1 MFLAPWFAVA
11 GLVAAAGP
19 VVIHLLNRRRFKV
32 VEWAAMDFLREALF
46 RSRRVLQIRDLLL
59 LALRTACIL
68 LFGAALAQPFLSAT
82 ADAGASQPV
91 HAILLIDNSLS
102 MSYQRLGGTVL
113 DEAKR
118 QAQSMIEN
126 LPRGSRISVLPTCGQ
141 PSGTTLDA
149 HYTKQDALE
158 ALGAISWVDRQAKP
172 RETLDLALAAAG
184 RTASPAQK
192 QVVLFTD
199 QQVDEWSAEQLADQL
214 DQVPGGIKL
223 IDLRSDPADVENSYV
238 ADFGVRD
245 AVVDLHTPATFV
257 AVVAHQGPRER
268 RDVPVSL
275 VVEGQ
280 VVQTV
285 SVDLLPG
292 QRREIEFE
300 PYPFD
305 VAAEPGRPYFATA
318 EVVLP
323 PDRLPG
329 DDRRVLVVPV
339 VAALPVVFVDQFGRD
354 EDPRRGR
361 YGETYHLRR
370 LLAPIG
376 SQAAR
381 DKQLVRAEHRTIDEL
396 DQSLLEDARL
406 VVVAG
411 VPFPGAPAAQLLRQ
425 YVEQGG
431 SLVIAAGG
439 LFDPA
444 AWTQDAWLQGKG
456 ILPVPLDG
464 VLVGR
469 LPEESP
475 NRVEYFQLDFNSLKD
490 HEYFALEAV
499 AAEQLRDLYGAVYF
513 FKAAAAQFNDQI
525 KQQAVDAVLEEL
537 RGREAAL
544 SEIERELSQLARSDA
559 AGSLSA
565 AERRRQQELEQ
576 QRARIIPNWLRW
588 AEGMVDETSSLPIE
602 QRAELSRPVVV
613 ARFTNGLPFMVERR
627 IGRGKVL
634 LIASGVFS
642 GGDSAWNTL
651 SISNAVLVYDRILR
665 GMMQQTLPPRNLST
679 ERALLLPVPAA
690 GRNAR
695 FSISGPNTQ
704 DVPLNAEALG
714 AGQYG
719 LRIGECVWRGIYR
732 VTAHRPADAPSGDG
746 PLWEV
751 VLAANGPS
759 EESALLRDSA
769 VALPEKADR
778 TAGLAT
784 EKALALGLQR
794 AQIGGANLWKWAIIA
809 VLVCLLAELLV
820 LAWPALRGRDA

>member
-19 VVIHLLNRRRFKV
+19 VLIHLLNRRRFKV

-46 RSRRVLQIRDLLL
+46 RSRRMLQIRDFVL

-82 ADAGASQPV
+82 ADAGSNQPV

-126 LPRGSRISVLPTCGQ
+126 LPRGSRISVLPACGQ
-141 PSGTTLDA
+141 PSGVTFDA
-149 HYTKQDALE
+149 FYTKQDALE
-158 ALGAISWVDRQAKP
+158 ALDAITWVDRQAKP
-172 RETLDLALAAAG
+172 RETLDLAIAAAG
-184 RTASPAQK
+184 RTASPARK

-199 QQVDEWSAEQLADQL
+199 QQVDGWSAAQLSDQL
-214 DQVPGGIKL
+214 DQVPGGVKL
-223 IDLRSDPADVENSYV
+223 VDLRSDPADIENSFV
-238 ADFGVRD
+238 ADFRVRD

-257 AVVAHQGPRER
+257 AVVSHQGPTER

-275 VVEGQ
+275 MVEGQ
-280 VVQTV
+280 VVQTI
-285 SVDLLPG
+285 SVDLQPG

-305 VAAEPGRPYFATA
+305 VSAEPGRPYFATA
-318 EVVLP
+318 EAVLP

-329 DDRRVLVVPV
+329 DDRRALVVPV

-376 SQAAR
+376 NQTTR

-396 DQSLLEDARL
+396 DQALLEDARL

-411 VPFPGAPAAQLLRQ
+411 VPFPGAAAQLLRQ

-456 ILPVPLDG
+456 ILPVPLDA

-475 NRVEYFQLDFNSLKD
+475 NRVEYFQFDFDSLKD
-490 HEYFALEAV
+490 HEYFALEGV
-499 AAEQLRDLYGAVYF
+499 SAEQLRDLYGSAYF
-513 FKAAAAQFNDQI
+513 FKTAAAQFTDEI
-525 KQQAVDAVLEEL
+525 KEQAVNSVLEEL
-537 RGREAAL
+537 RGRESAVA
-544 SEIERELSQLARSDA
+544 EIEQALSQLARSDA
-559 AGSLSA
+559 AGNLSA
-565 AERRRQQELEQ
+565 ADRRRQQELEQ

-588 AEGMVDETSSLPIE
+588 AEGMIDATASLSIE
-602 QRAELSRPVVV
+602 QRAELSRPTVV

-651 SISNAVLVYDRILR
+651 SLSNAVLLYDRILR

-679 ERALLLPVPAA
+679 EQAMLLPVPAA
-690 GRNAR
+690 QRNAR

-704 DVPLNAEALG
+704 DVPLSAEVLG

-719 LRIGECVWRGIYR
+719 LRIRECVWRGLYR

-759 EESALLRDSA
+759 DESLLSGDSA
-769 VALPEKADR
+769 ASLREKAGR
-778 TAGLAT
+778 TGGLET
-784 EKALALGLQR
+784 EKAIALGLQR
-794 AQIGGANLWKWAIIA
+794 AQIGGAHLWKWAIVA
-809 VLVCLLAELLV
+809 VLICLLAELFV
-820 LAWPALRGRDA
+820 LAWPALRGRGA

>member
-19 VVIHLLNRRRFKV
+19 ILIHLLNRRRFKV

-46 RSRRVLQIRDLLL
+46 RSRRMLQIRDFIL

-68 LFGAALAQPFLSAT
+68 LFGAALAQPFFSAT
-82 ADAGASQPV
+82 ADAGANQPV

-118 QAQSMIEN
+118 QAKTMIES

-141 PSGTTLDA
+141 PSGLSLDA

-158 ALGAISWVDRQAKP
+158 ALESIQWVDRQTKP
-172 RETLDLALAAAG
+172 RETLDLAIAAAG
-184 RTASPAQK
+184 RTASPARK

-199 QQVDEWSAEQLADQL
+199 QQVDEWSAAQLADQL
-214 DQVPGGIKL
+214 DQVPGGVKL

-257 AVVAHQGPRER
+257 AVVCHQGPKER

-280 VVQTV
+280 VVQTI

-305 VAAEPGRPYFATA
+305 VLAEPGRPYFATA
-318 EVVLP
+318 EAVLP

-329 DDRRVLVVPV
+329 DDRRALVVPV

-376 SQAAR
+376 SLTAR

-396 DQSLLEDARL
+396 DQALLEDARL
-406 VVVAG
+406 VVAAG
-411 VPFPGAPAAQLLRQ
+411 VPFPGAAAQLLRQ

-456 ILPVPLDG
+456 ILPVPLDA

-490 HEYFALEAV
+490 HEYFALEGV
-499 AAEQLRDLYGAVYF
+499 AADQLRDLYGAAYF
-513 FKAAAAQFNDQI
+513 FKAAAAQFNDEI
-525 KQQAVDAVLEEL
+525 KQQAVDSVLEEL

-544 SEIERELSQLARSDA
+544 SEIEQALAQLARQDA
-559 AGSLSA
+559 AGALSA
-565 AERRRQQELEQ
+565 ADRRRQQELEQ

-588 AEGMVDETSSLPIE
+588 AEGMIDETASLPIE
-602 QRAELSRPVVV
+602 QRAELSRPVVA

-634 LIASGVFS
+634 LITSGVFS
-642 GGDSAWNTL
+642 GSDSAWNTL
-651 SISNAVLVYDRILR
+651 SLSNAVLLYDRIFR

-679 ERALLLPVPAA
+679 ERALLLPVPA
-690 GRNAR
+690 GQRNAR

-719 LRIGECVWRGIYR
+719 LRIRECVWRGLYR
-732 VTAHRPADAPSGDG
+732 VTAHRAADGASGDG

-759 EESALLRDSA
+759 DESLLSSDSA
-769 VALPEKADR
+769 AGLREKAGR
-778 TAGLAT
+778 SAALET

-794 AQIGGANLWKWAIIA
+794 AQIGGAHLWKWAIVA
-809 VLVCLLAELLV
+809 VLIGLLAELFV
-820 LAWPALRGRDA
+820 LAWPALRGRGA

>member
-19 VVIHLLNRRRFKV
+19 VLIHLLNRRRFKV

-46 RSRRVLQIRDLLL
+46 RSRRMLQIRDFVL

-82 ADAGASQPV
+82 ADAGSNQPV

-126 LPRGSRISVLPTCGQ
+126 LPRGSRISVLPACGQ
-141 PSGTTLDA
+141 PSGVTFDA

-158 ALGAISWVDRQAKP
+158 ALDAITWVDRQAKP
-172 RETLDLALAAAG
+172 RETLDLAIAAAG
-184 RTASPAQK
+184 RTASPARK

-199 QQVDEWSAEQLADQL
+199 QQVDGWSAAQLSDQL
-214 DQVPGGIKL
+214 DQVPGGVKL
-223 IDLRSDPADVENSYV
+223 VDLRSDPADIENSFV
-238 ADFGVRD
+238 ADFRVRD

-257 AVVAHQGPRER
+257 AVVSHQGPTER

-275 VVEGQ
+275 MVEGQ
-280 VVQTV
+280 VVQTI
-285 SVDLLPG
+285 SVDLQPG

-305 VAAEPGRPYFATA
+305 VSAEPGRPYFATA
-318 EVVLP
+318 EAVLP

-329 DDRRVLVVPV
+329 DDRRALVVPV

-376 SQAAR
+376 NQTTR

-396 DQSLLEDARL
+396 DQALLEDARL

-411 VPFPGAPAAQLLRQ
+411 VPFPGAAAQLLRQ

-456 ILPVPLDG
+456 ILPVPLDA

-475 NRVEYFQLDFNSLKD
+475 NRVEYFQFDFNSLKD
-490 HEYFALEAV
+490 HEYFALEGV
-499 AAEQLRDLYGAVYF
+499 SAEQLRDLYGSAYF
-513 FKAAAAQFNDQI
+513 FKTAAAQFTDEI
-525 KQQAVDAVLEEL
+525 KEQAVNSVLEEL
-537 RGREAAL
+537 RGRESAVA
-544 SEIERELSQLARSDA
+544 EIEQALSQLARSDA
-559 AGSLSA
+559 AGNLSA
-565 AERRRQQELEQ
+565 ADRRRQQELEQ

-588 AEGMVDETSSLPIE
+588 AEGMIDATASLSIE
-602 QRAELSRPVVV
+602 QRAELSRPTVV

-651 SISNAVLVYDRILR
+651 SLSNAVLVYDRILR

-679 ERALLLPVPAA
+679 EQAMLLPVPAA
-690 GRNAR
+690 QRNAR

-704 DVPLNAEALG
+704 DVPLSAEVLG

-719 LRIGECVWRGIYR
+719 LRIRECVWRGLYR

-759 EESALLRDSA
+759 DESLLSGDSA
-769 VALPEKADR
+769 ASLREKAGR
-778 TAGLAT
+778 TAGLET

-794 AQIGGANLWKWAIIA
+794 AQIGGAHLWKWAIVA
-809 VLVCLLAELLV
+809 VLVCLLAELFV
-820 LAWPALRGRDA
+820 LAWPALRGRGA

>member
-19 VVIHLLNRRRFKV
+19 VLIHLLNRRRFKV

-46 RSRRVLQIRDLLL
+46 RSRRMLQIRDFVL

-82 ADAGASQPV
+82 ADAGSNQPV

-126 LPRGSRISVLPTCGQ
+126 LPRGSRISVLPACGQ
-141 PSGTTLDA
+141 PSGVTFDA

-158 ALGAISWVDRQAKP
+158 ALDAITWVDRQAKP
-172 RETLDLALAAAG
+172 RETLDLAIAAAG
-184 RTASPAQK
+184 RTASPARK

-199 QQVDEWSAEQLADQL
+199 QQVDGWSAAQLSDQL
-214 DQVPGGIKL
+214 DQVPGGVKL
-223 IDLRSDPADVENSYV
+223 VDLRSDPADIENSFV
-238 ADFGVRD
+238 ADFRVRD

-257 AVVAHQGPRER
+257 AVVSHQGPTER

-275 VVEGQ
+275 MVEGQ
-280 VVQTV
+280 VVQTI
-285 SVDLLPG
+285 SVDLQPG

-305 VAAEPGRPYFATA
+305 VSAEPGRPYFATA
-318 EVVLP
+318 EAVLP

-329 DDRRVLVVPV
+329 DDRRALVVPV

-376 SQAAR
+376 NQTTR

-396 DQSLLEDARL
+396 DQALLEDARL

-411 VPFPGAPAAQLLRQ
+411 VPFPGAAAQLLRQ

-456 ILPVPLDG
+456 ILPVPLDA

-475 NRVEYFQLDFNSLKD
+475 NRVEYFQFDFNSLKD
-490 HEYFALEAV
+490 HEYFALEGV
-499 AAEQLRDLYGAVYF
+499 SAEQLRDLYGSAYF
-513 FKAAAAQFNDQI
+513 FKTAAAQFTDEI
-525 KQQAVDAVLEEL
+525 KEQAVNSVLEEL
-537 RGREAAL
+537 RGRESAVA
-544 SEIERELSQLARSDA
+544 EIEQALSQLARSDA
-559 AGSLSA
+559 AGNLSA
-565 AERRRQQELEQ
+565 ADRRRQQELEQ

-588 AEGMVDETSSLPIE
+588 AEGMIDATASLSIE
-602 QRAELSRPVVV
+602 QRAELSRPTVV

-651 SISNAVLVYDRILR
+651 SLSNVVLVYDRILR

-679 ERALLLPVPAA
+679 EQAMLLPVPAA
-690 GRNAR
+690 QRNAR

-704 DVPLNAEALG
+704 DVPLSAEVLG

-719 LRIGECVWRGIYR
+719 LRIRECVWRGLYR

-759 EESALLRDSA
+759 DESLLSGDSA
-769 VALPEKADR
+769 ASLREKAGR
-778 TAGLAT
+778 TAGLET

-794 AQIGGANLWKWAIIA
+794 AQIGGAHLWKWAIVA
-809 VLVCLLAELLV
+809 VLVCLLAELFV
-820 LAWPALRGRDA
+820 LAWPALRGRGA

>member
-19 VVIHLLNRRRFKV
+19 ILIHLLNRRRFKV

-46 RSRRVLQIRDLLL
+46 RSRRMLQIRDFLL

-68 LFGAALAQPFLSAT
+68 LFGAALAQPFFAAT
-82 ADAGASQPV
+82 GDMGANQPV

-126 LPRGSRISVLPTCGQ
+126 LPRGSRISVLPTCGL
-141 PSGTTLDA
+141 PSGATLDA

-158 ALGAISWVDRQAKP
+158 ALEAIQWVDRQTKP
-172 RETLDLALAAAG
+172 RETLDLAIAAAG
-184 RTASPAQK
+184 RTASPARK

-199 QQVDEWSAEQLADQL
+199 QQVDEWSAAQLADQL
-214 DQVPGGIKL
+214 DQVPGGVKL

-238 ADFGVRD
+238 AEFNVRD

-257 AVVAHQGPRER
+257 AVVCHQGPSER
-268 RDVPVSL
+268 RNVPVSL
-275 VVEGQ
+275 IVEGQ

-305 VAAEPGRPYFATA
+305 VAAEPGRPYFAAA

-329 DDRRVLVVPV
+329 DDRRELIVPV

-376 SQAAR
+376 NQAAR

-411 VPFPGAPAAQLLRQ
+411 VPFPGAAAQLLRQ

-456 ILPVPLDG
+456 ILPVPLDA

-490 HEYFALEAV
+490 HEYFALEGV
-499 AAEQLRDLYGAVYF
+499 ATEQLRDLYGAVYF
-513 FKAAAAQFNDQI
+513 FKAAAAQFNDEI
-525 KQQAVDAVLEEL
+525 KQQAVDASLEEL
-537 RGREAAL
+537 RGREAAV
-544 SEIERELSQLARSDA
+544 SEIERELARL
-559 AGSLSA
+559 AGSDGAGNLSA

-576 QRARIIPNWLRW
+576 QRAKIIPNWLRW
-588 AEGMVDETSSLPIE
+588 TEGMIDESSSLPVE

-651 SISNAVLVYDRILR
+651 SISNAVLMYDRILR
-665 GMMQQTLPPRNLST
+665 GAMRQTLPQRNLST
-679 ERALLLPVPAA
+679 ERALLLPVPAVQ
-690 GRNAR
+690 RNAR
-695 FSISGPNTQ
+695 FTLSGPNTQ
-704 DVPLNAEALG
+704 DVPLNTESLG

-719 LRIGECVWRGIYR
+719 LRIRECMWRGIYR
-732 VTAHRPADAPSGDG
+732 VTAHRPADAPGADG

-759 EESALLRDSA
+759 EESSLLRDSA
-769 VALPEKADR
+769 ANLREKAGR
-778 TAGLAT
+778 AAGLET
-784 EKALALGLQR
+784 EKAVALGLQR
-794 AQIGGANLWKWAIIA
+794 AQIGGTQLWKWVMIA
-809 VLVCLLAELLV
+809 VLVCLLAELFV
-820 LAWPALRGRDA
+820 LAWPALRGRNA